1 MHLRAPS
8 VPLRWFVKYII
19 ECEYA
24 RAIQKGVFV
33 THAATTVK
41 HMCFLLDFMYQNGHL
56 AEDERESALEDVLYA
71 QHLLR
76 TVRAYMTLYTLF
88 RSAFVDPK
96 TNTVRLGPRR
106 WYVQVLVHDV
116 RADCLIVGRTGNPDE
131 YDDVVDGEALPRDP
145 LKICIP
151 KAASILIQP
160 TDTIRGDL
168 YRIDDDHFVFGNL
181 TSIEPFDVD
190 HKPPAFYIIERPSL
204 TTFAAPLSDPLRAR
218 TLDPAFLVSPDSR
231 AYTVPESI
239 IPTRDTTSEVIYIDD
254 LTHDGPTGGSLALA
268 RTPWTPSLNSRPS
281 PPTRFGDGTT
291 SRAPFATNYDAYE
304 IQLAPDEVL
313 DHHPAALAP
322 RFYVYGPDGLPR
334 HHMRHDNAPKNDES
348 GSKNGEADTIL
359 PHADVTYQRLRAR
372 LLARASPFGTPAR
385 IVYPKGVSI
394 KLPGPDYDVARA
406 AGLMGEA
413 GSEGHDLNG
422 WGTGTVSTER
432 ASASSGIPPNGA
444 PLPQDHIARIVFNM
458 APFNEAWYKAR
469 ESIFEDRPENYAKF
483 VQHWRT

>member
-1 MHLRAPS
+1 VRFSAYLRTFHFP
-8 VPLRWFVKYII
+8 PP

-41 HMCFLLDFMYQNGHL
+41 HMCFLLDYMYQIGYL

-116 RADCLIVGRTGNPDE
+116 RADCLIVGQTGNPDE

-190 HKPPAFYIIERPSL
+190 HKPPAFYIIERPTL
-204 TTFAAPLSDPLRAR
+204 NTFAAPLSDPLRAR
-218 TLDPAFLVSPDSR
+218 TLDPAFLVGPDSR

-239 IPTRDTTSEVIYIDD
+239 IPTRDTTSEVIYMDD
-254 LTHDGPTGGSLALA
+254 LTHDGPTGG
-268 RTPWTPSLNSRPS
+268 
-281 PPTRFGDGTT
+281 
-291 SRAPFATNYDAYE
+291 
-304 IQLAPDEVL
+304 IL

-334 HHMRHDNAPKNDES
+334 HHMRHGDAPKNDES
-348 GSKNGEADTIL
+348 GSKDGEADTIL

-372 LLARASPFGTPAR
+372 LLARGSPFGTPAR

-422 WGTGTVSTER
+422 WGTGSVIREVSGKGRLCSRLEQCWGPSPRSPGST
-432 ASASSGIPPNGA
+432 
-444 PLPQDHIARIVFNM
+444 HV
-458 APFNEAWYKAR
+458 
-469 ESIFEDRPENYAKF
+469 
-483 VQHWRT
+483 